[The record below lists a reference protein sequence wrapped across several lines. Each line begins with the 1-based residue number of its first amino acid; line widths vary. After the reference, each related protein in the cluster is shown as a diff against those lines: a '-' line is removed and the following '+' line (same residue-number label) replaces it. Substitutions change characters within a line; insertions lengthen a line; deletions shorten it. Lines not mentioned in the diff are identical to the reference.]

1 MVWVLFEMLVFN
13 LWPTLP
19 VFYFFSTS
27 SRNFSCNCYKIFC
40 IKPIWCG
47 TKRIFLPLWSL
58 TSGQRLLTTFER
70 CSWYITSS
78 GKKKKKKML
87 RIFFQILQVADEAY
101 FNKIRCR
108 CVFVLSSLVRTCKSH
123 VQKDAGWCWSLS
135 FSCRNDGWFE
145 AEKDRP
151 CPRKSVQWLPN
162 ICVQTF
168 CWLFQS
174 HGVAGGCSQADKTWL
189 PFHYNTVTL

>member
-1 MVWVLFEMLVFN
+1 MWYKTYFSTTMKFDFRAETSHDIWALQLVH
-13 LWPTLP
+13 
-19 VFYFFSTS
+19 YFF
-27 SRNFSCNCYKIFC
+27 R
-40 IKPIWCG
+40 
-47 TKRIFLPLWSL
+47 
-58 TSGQRLLTTFER
+58 
-70 CSWYITSS
+70 
-78 GKKKKKKML
+78 KKKKKKML

>member
-123 VQKDAGWCWSLS
+123 VKKDAGWYWSLG
-135 FSCRNDGWFE
+135 DL
-145 AEKDRP
+145 KQ
-151 CPRKSVQWLPN
+151 RKIDPVPGSL
-162 ICVQTF
+162 CSDSQTF
-168 CWLFQS
+168 VCRLSADYSS
-174 HGVAGGCSQADKTWL
+174 H
-189 PFHYNTVTL
+189 TV